1 MILFSISNGLI
12 YCPLGTLTIDSPNI
26 NLNGVIIA
34 DKIVINGSSINI
46 NYKDDIAGFIGTES
60 EYYDFSDLE
69 YLPESWLGDT
79 DEDELFDIYEK
90 VIDTDPLI
98 PDTDGDRLPD
108 GYEVLTLNTDPLE
121 VDTDEYVISDADE
134 DFDNDNL
141 NNLGEY
147 LNKTG
152 PFNPDTDEDGL
163 LDGDEI
169 KTYGTDP
176 LNPDTDNDKLLDGE
190 EGYDGTIYKKYG
202 VYFDPLNPDTNGNG
216 ILDGDEVYT
225 QSKNQSVETYDK
237 AITEI
242 KVDMDTNGSL
252 ERNLT
257 IESMYGIDAMS
268 SDVYAMIGEPFNF
281 TSETSFESATI
292 TFKIDKSKLGDT
304 KFDNLI
310 ILFFFEEN

>member
-1 MILFSISNGLI
+1 MSI
-12 YCPLGTLTIDSPNI
+12 
-26 NLNGVIIA
+26 
-34 DKIVINGSSINI
+34 
-46 NYKDDIAGFIGTES
+46 
-60 EYYDFSDLE
+60 
-69 YLPESWLGDT
+69 
-79 DEDELFDIYEK
+79 
-90 VIDTDPLI
+90 
-98 PDTDGDRLPD
+98 
-108 GYEVLTLNTDPLE
+108 LTLNTDPLE
-121 VDTDEYVISDADE
+121 LDTDENGISDADE

-169 KTYGTDP
+169 KTYRTDP

-216 ILDGDEVYT
+216 ILDGDEVFG
-225 QSKNQSVETYDK
+225 QSKKQTVSTNDE

-268 SDVYAMIGEPFNF
+268 SDASSQTPINKGIRTCVSPHFGSLVPTLWDFVALNSYNLSRI
-281 TSETSFESATI
+281 I
-292 TFKIDKSKLGDT
+292 VHKILVPCAQ
-304 KFDNLI
+304 NI
-310 ILFFFEEN
+310 CR

>member
-1 MILFSISNGLI
+1 M
-12 YCPLGTLTIDSPNI
+12 
-26 NLNGVIIA
+26 
-34 DKIVINGSSINI
+34 
-46 NYKDDIAGFIGTES
+46 
-60 EYYDFSDLE
+60 
-69 YLPESWLGDT
+69 
-79 DEDELFDIYEK
+79 
-90 VIDTDPLI
+90 
-98 PDTDGDRLPD
+98 
-108 GYEVLTLNTDPLE
+108 
-121 VDTDEYVISDADE
+121 
-134 DFDNDNL
+134 
-141 NNLGEY
+141 
-147 LNKTG
+147 NKTG

-169 KTYGTDP
+169 KTYKTDP
-176 LNPDTDNDKLLDGE
+176 LNPDTDNDGLLDGE

-292 TFKIDKSKLGDT
+292 TFKIDKSKL
-304 KFDNLI
+304 
-310 ILFFFEEN
+310 